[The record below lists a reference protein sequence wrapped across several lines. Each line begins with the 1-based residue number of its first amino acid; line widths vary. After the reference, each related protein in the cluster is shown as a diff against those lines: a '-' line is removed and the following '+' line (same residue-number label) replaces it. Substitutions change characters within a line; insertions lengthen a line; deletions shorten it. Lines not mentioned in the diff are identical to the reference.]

1 MSGHS
6 SEERVYILSS
16 FYDSLSEQLNRI
28 DGKILEEKEISN
40 LEVLALTDDT
50 PEVPSS
56 GCIGRFKRKIGRFKR
71 KIKDYFIDFGKTI
84 KAAYWEIRKIPNML
98 RKNCCFL
105 CEVLLGIFVF
115 ILAFTQLN
123 FSFSLLTLK
132 MSWRCLLLIVI
143 AVCIACLIIAPWRS
157 FSPKRKSTFSSKGSK
172 YTMTVFFTKEVEN
185 KGSSS
190 FVLALS
196 VKETYENDDDKTKND
211 QLMVAVVID
220 NFTARKMGTH
230 GIETA
235 GSLLVPLSDCINSVS
250 RKEKKMKINACI
262 QYHVSSDKLEKKYF
276 ETIKKNLDI
285 TPELVKTNCFGL
297 KTYTVKLELGAE
309 SRAKAI
315 GSDQKR
321 TYRGI

>member
-16 FYDSLSEQLNRI
+16 FYDLLSEQLNRI
-28 DGKILEEKEISN
+28 DGKILEEKAISN

-50 PEVPSS
+50 PEVLSS
-56 GCIGRFKRKIGRFKR
+56 GCIGRFKR

-84 KAAYWEIRKIPNML
+84 KAAFWEIRKIPKML
-98 RKNCCFL
+98 FKNCRFL
-105 CEVLLGIFVF
+105 CEVSLGIFVF
-115 ILAFTQLN
+115 ILAFAQLN

-132 MSWRCLLLIVI
+132 MSLRCLLLIVI
-143 AVCIACLIIAPWRS
+143 AVGIACLIIATWRS

-230 GIETA
+230 GGIEAA

-262 QYHVSSDKLEKKYF
+262 QYHVSSKKLEKKYF
-276 ETIKKNLDI
+276 GIIKKNLDTI
-285 TPELVKTNCFGL
+285 PELVKTNCFGL
-297 KTYTVKLELGAE
+297 KTYTVKL
-309 SRAKAI
+309 
-315 GSDQKR
+315 
-321 TYRGI
+321 